1 MSCIYGYLCPDK
13 GRRFIV
19 FLYLAMTG
27 IGYLVPQMALE
38 NSSRDKGWI
47 SLIMVALSA
56 FCYTTLAVALQRLL
70 KGPFMPGHEDMQQ
83 MLAAILV
90 VAEPLM
96 AIIVAYFVVQ
106 FSFSCIAQDLGSRSW
121 FIGVVA
127 VPCIYTFI
135 V

>member
-47 SLIMVALSA
+47 SLIMVAISPDDIFAQVLDTFYDGKRCEFTLSA
-56 FCYTTLAVALQRLL
+56 ITDKTV
-70 KGPFMPGHEDMQQ
+70 
-83 MLAAILV
+83 
-90 VAEPLM
+90 
-96 AIIVAYFVVQ
+96 
-106 FSFSCIAQDLGSRSW
+106 
-121 FIGVVA
+121 
-127 VPCIYTFI
+127 
-135 V
+135 